1 MRFGDKK
8 FRYLAMNVYWNIGSF
23 VLTELV
29 ILFLI
34 YGSSVYM
41 LNICTKIFLRNV

>member
-1 MRFGDKK
+1 MS
-8 FRYLAMNVYWNIGSF
+8 VYWNIDSF

-34 YGSSVYM
+34 YGSCVNM
-41 LNICTKIFLRNV
+41 LNNGAKIFL

>member
-1 MRFGDKK
+1 MRDKK
-8 FRYLAMNVYWNIGSF
+8 FRYLAMSVYWNIGSF

-34 YGSSVYM
+34 YGSCVNI
-41 LNICTKIFLRNV
+41 LNIWAKIILRNV